1 MWNNLILVHY
11 KHLMGDITEKPELH
25 PALCIAAFGH
35 KSAQEHGLQL
45 SRSCHGIRKTW
56 HIPEH
61 SMNYSSISHENKILT
76 RCLDFDPFLFSDRC
90 VPTQVPFL
98 LPNHPPIISS
108 SAIQTSPWVSTHPE
122 DRYTWSPTSQQPNL
136 SPLEYSL
143 SPSFQF
149 SCVPSN
155 RNALFLRK
163 PSAACEPTE
172 RTS

>member
-122 DRYTWSPTSQQPNL
+122 DRYT
-136 SPLEYSL
+136 
-143 SPSFQF
+143 
-149 SCVPSN
+149 
-155 RNALFLRK
+155 
-163 PSAACEPTE
+163 
-172 RTS
+172 